1 MARTRIETQCP
12 RSSLGATLESLE
24 VRDLADRGRGV
35 LRDAVEAEARVLAA
49 RGVERELDEDDDGH
63 HRPSS
68 PKG

>member
-12 RSSLGATLESLE
+12 RSSLGATLESLG
-24 VRDLADRGRGV
+24 VRDLADRSRGV
-35 LRDAVEAEARVLAA
+35 VHNAVEVELVLAA